1 MQRFLSILL
10 LFILVFSITGCNK
23 KQDIENINTEIS
35 QEEKIKEENVVIE
48 EDLLLDFE
56 TVPDGVIA
64 KSMVFSANEFSVA
77 TVYVYENKIEVWHTE
92 NKEENSKLIETFD
105 FNGTILKSEI
115 DKLENNPEFI
125 IYEDTVLLEQ
135 SVDAI
140 VVYNSKL
147 PEGIK
152 VNYTGV
158 HAYTYRE
165 NSKQAEKVSKM
176 FSDLIFK
183 NDTMGVYSKVKELVE

>member
-35 QEEKIKEENVVIE
+35 QEENVVIE

-56 TVPDGVIA
+56 TVPEGVIA
-64 KSMVFSANEFSVA
+64 KSMFFSANEFSVA

-105 FNGTILKSEI
+105 FNGNILKSEI

-125 IYEDTVLLEQ
+125 IYQDEILLETP
-135 SVDAI
+135 SNAI
-140 VVYNSKL
+140 VVYNNKL
-147 PEGIK
+147 SNGAK

-158 HAYTYRE
+158 HAYAYRE
-165 NSKQAEKVSKM
+165 NSKQAEKISKM
-176 FSDLIFK
+176 LYDLIFN
-183 NDTMGVYSKVKELVE
+183 NDTMGVYSKVKELIE

>member
-35 QEEKIKEENVVIE
+35 QEENVVIE

-56 TVPDGVIA
+56 TGPEGVIA
-64 KSMVFSANEFSVA
+64 KSMVFTANEFSVA

-105 FNGTILKSEI
+105 FNGNILKSEI

-125 IYEDTVLLEQ
+125 IYQDEILLETP
-135 SVDAI
+135 SNAI
-140 VVYNSKL
+140 VVYNNKL
-147 PEGIK
+147 SNGAK

-158 HAYTYRE
+158 HAYAYRE
-165 NSKQAEKVSKM
+165 NSKQAEKISKM
-176 FSDLIFK
+176 LYDLIFN
-183 NDTMGVYSKVKELVE
+183 NDTMGVYSKVKELIE

>member
-35 QEEKIKEENVVIE
+35 QEENVVIE

-56 TVPDGVIA
+56 TVPEGVIA

-105 FNGTILKSEI
+105 FNGNILKSEI

-125 IYEDTVLLEQ
+125 IYQDEILLETP
-135 SVDAI
+135 SNAI
-140 VVYNSKL
+140 VVYNNKL
-147 PEGIK
+147 SNGAK

-158 HAYTYRE
+158 HAYAYRE
-165 NSKQAEKVSKM
+165 NSKQAEKISKM
-176 FSDLIFK
+176 LYDLIFN
-183 NDTMGVYSKVKELVE
+183 NDTMGVYSKVKELIE

>member
-35 QEEKIKEENVVIE
+35 QEENVVIE

-56 TVPDGVIA
+56 TVPEGVIA

-92 NKEENSKLIETFD
+92 NTEENSKLIETFD
-105 FNGTILKSEI
+105 FNGNILKSEI

-125 IYEDTVLLEQ
+125 IYQDEILLETP
-135 SVDAI
+135 SNAI
-140 VVYNSKL
+140 VVYNNKL
-147 PEGIK
+147 SNGAK

-158 HAYTYRE
+158 HAYAYRE
-165 NSKQAEKVSKM
+165 NSKQAEKISKM
-176 FSDLIFK
+176 LYDLIFN
-183 NDTMGVYSKVKELVE
+183 NDTMGVYSKVKELIE

>member
-35 QEEKIKEENVVIE
+35 QEENVVIE

-56 TVPDGVIA
+56 SVPDGVIA

-92 NKEENSKLIETFD
+92 NTEENSKLIETFD
-105 FNGTILKSEI
+105 FNGNILKSEI

-125 IYEDTVLLEQ
+125 IYQDEILLETP
-135 SVDAI
+135 SNAI
-140 VVYNSKL
+140 VVYNNKL
-147 PEGIK
+147 SNGAK

-158 HAYTYRE
+158 HAYAYRE
-165 NSKQAEKVSKM
+165 NSKQAEKISKM
-176 FSDLIFK
+176 LYDLIFN
-183 NDTMGVYSKVKELVE
+183 NDTMGVYSKVKELIE